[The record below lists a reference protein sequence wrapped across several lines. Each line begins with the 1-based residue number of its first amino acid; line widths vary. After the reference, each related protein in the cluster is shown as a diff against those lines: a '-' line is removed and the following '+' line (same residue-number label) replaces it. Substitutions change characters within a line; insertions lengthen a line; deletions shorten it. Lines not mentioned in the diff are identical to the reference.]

1 MRMKKKPNSIN
12 KSEAMKKIIVI
23 TGIVLGCL
31 LVQREQANAQI
42 PIVGLFTSAI
52 KKVITALDLKVQ
64 QLQNQTI
71 ALQNA
76 EQALENNLHL
86 NSLNDISGWLNKE
99 RSLYQQYYQ
108 ELAQVKAIISDYDE
122 VKNIISQQKQ
132 LLGEYQSASAL
143 FHRDQHF
150 SDEEISYMGNIYD
163 GILQESL
170 RNLNEV
176 LLAVNSFTQ
185 MDDAE
190 RMLRIHKASSG
201 MQTNLDHLRQ
211 FNQQNVTLSL
221 VRAKDE
227 QDRQSVKQ
235 LYGLQ

>member
-1 MRMKKKPNSIN
+1 
-12 KSEAMKKIIVI
+12 MKKIIII
-23 TGIVLGCL
+23 TGIVLGSL
-31 LVQREQANAQI
+31 FAQQEQANAQI

-76 EQALENNLHL
+76 EQSLENNLHL

-99 RSLYQQYYQ
+99 RNLYQQYYQ
-108 ELAQVKAIISDYDE
+108 ELAQVKTIISDYDE

-132 LLGEYQSASAL
+132 LLSEYQSANAL

-150 SDEEISYMGNIYD
+150 SVEEISYMGNVYD

-176 LLAVNSFTQ
+176 LLAVNSFSTQ

-190 RMLRIHKASSG
+190 RMLRIHKASAG

-221 VRAKDE
+221 SRAKDE
-227 QDRQSVKQ
+227 QDRQSVKR
-235 LYGLQ
+235 LYGL

>member
-1 MRMKKKPNSIN
+1 
-12 KSEAMKKIIVI
+12 MKKIMMISVS
-23 TGIVLGCL
+23 LCAL
-31 LVQREQANAQI
+31 LVLQQKAQAQI

-99 RSLYQQYYQ
+99 RNLYQQYYQ

-132 LLGEYQSASAL
+132 LLGEYQNASAL

-150 SDEEISYMGNIYD
+150 SAEEISYMGNIYD

-176 LLAVNSFTQ
+176 LLAVNSFSTQ

-190 RMLRIHKASSG
+190 RMLRIHKASAG

-211 FNQQNVTLSL
+211 FNQQNVTVSL
-221 VRAKDE
+221 ARAKDE
-227 QDRQSVKQ
+227 QDRLSVKQ
-235 LYGLQ
+235 LYGLN

>member
-1 MRMKKKPNSIN
+1 MKKLICM
-12 KSEAMKKIIVI
+12 AALL
-23 TGIVLGCL
+23 LGSMA
-31 LVQREQANAQI
+31 ANAQI
-42 PIVGLFTSAI
+42 PIVGLVSSAI
-52 KKVITALDLKVQ
+52 KKVITALDIKVQ
-64 QLQNQTI
+64 QMQNQTI

-99 RSLYQQYYQ
+99 RNLYQEYYQ

-132 LLGEYQSASAL
+132 LLTEYQSANAL
-143 FHRDQHF
+143 FHKDQHF
-150 SDEEISYMGNIYD
+150 SADEIRYMGNIYD

-176 LLAVNSFTQ
+176 LLAVNSFSTQ

-190 RMLRIHKASSG
+190 RMLRIHKASAG

-221 VRAKDE
+221 ARARDE
-227 QDRQSVKQ
+227 QDREAVKQ

>member
-1 MRMKKKPNSIN
+1 MKKLICI
-12 KSEAMKKIIVI
+12 AALL
-23 TGIVLGCL
+23 LGSTAS
-31 LVQREQANAQI
+31 QAQI
-42 PIVGLFTSAI
+42 PIVGLVSSAI
-52 KKVITALDLKVQ
+52 KKVITALDIKVQ
-64 QLQNQTI
+64 QMQNQTI

-86 NSLNDISGWLNKE
+86 NSLSDISGWLNKE
-99 RSLYQQYYQ
+99 RNLYQQYYQ

-122 VKNIISQQKQ
+122 VKNIMNQQKQ
-132 LLGEYQSASAL
+132 LLGEYQNANAL
-143 FHRDQHF
+143 FHRDKHF
-150 SDEEISYMGNIYD
+150 SADEISYMGNIYN

-176 LLAVNSFTQ
+176 LLAVNSFSTQ

-190 RMLRIHKASSG
+190 RMLRIHKASAG

-221 VRAKDE
+221 ARAKDE
-227 QDRQSVKQ
+227 QDRQAVKQ

>member
-1 MRMKKKPNSIN
+1 M
-12 KSEAMKKIIVI
+12 AL
-23 TGIVLGCL
+23 LGL
-31 LVQREQANAQI
+31 LILQQKADAQI

-99 RSLYQQYYQ
+99 RSLYQNYYQ
-108 ELAQVKAIISDYDE
+108 ELAQVKTLIADYDE
-122 VKNIISQQKQ
+122 VKKIISQQKQ
-132 LLGEYQSASAL
+132 LVTEYQQASAL
-143 FHRDQHF
+143 FNRDTHF
-150 SDEEISYMGNIYD
+150 SADELKYMGNIYN

-170 RNLNEV
+170 RNLDEV
-176 LLAVNSFTQ
+176 MTAVSAFSTQ

-190 RMLRIHKASSG
+190 RMQRIDHASRG

-211 FNQQNVTLSL
+211 FNQQNVNLSL
-221 VRAKDE
+221 IRAKDE
-227 QDRQSVKQ
+227 QDKQQVKQ
-235 LYGLQ
+235 LYGIN